1 MKIRSGFVSNSSSS
15 SFVIITTKDNYKKC
29 FEQSSNSE
37 KKIIQEIGYEED
49 VVLGKPCYIIQG
61 MSDAGG
67 GYIIGNIDS
76 RDLPEVITNLQEEEE
91 KNDEDFEWSEIWC
104 EFEDL
109 LEKDKDNCFTSSQS
123 DG

>member
-49 VVLGKPCYIIQG
+49 IIQG